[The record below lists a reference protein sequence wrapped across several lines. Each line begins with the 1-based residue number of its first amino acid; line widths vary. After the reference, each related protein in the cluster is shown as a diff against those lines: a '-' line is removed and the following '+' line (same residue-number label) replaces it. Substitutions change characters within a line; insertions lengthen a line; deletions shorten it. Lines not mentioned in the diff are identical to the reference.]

1 MGGVAY
7 VPPPSPDEMAAIYAQ
22 LATTPQFVTPAML
35 TVDDLL
41 STYPASV
48 TRRGKYAR
56 VSDYAGYVD
65 RVLRCDYFADLDY
78 HQWVP
83 VLAEYGRSLA
93 VTGDLTLYPL
103 KSPTSVLL
111 TGAIPALTTRNV
123 TLSIANGRPGEMKEI
138 RAGLTTLAGTLN
150 ILGTGLG
157 SAIALGLGGY
167 LKFVLDSSG
176 GSLAWIRMV

>member
-1 MGGVAY
+1 
-7 VPPPSPDEMAAIYAQ
+7 MAAIYTQ
-22 LATTPQFVTPAML
+22 LATTPQFVAATMM
-35 TVDDLL
+35 TVDELL
-41 STYPASV
+41 AGYPANAA
-48 TRRGKYAR
+48 RRGKYAR

-93 VTGDLTLYPL
+93 VTGDLTLFPL

-111 TGAIPALTTRNV
+111 TGTLPLNTTRNV
-123 TLSIANGRPGEMKEI
+123 TLSTANGRPGEMKEI
-138 RAGLTTLAGTLN
+138 RAGLTQLAGTLN